1 MKKSRYEDSPLS
13 DQSSNQDESQLRSAG
28 FRGLIER
35 IADSDFVNSFR
46 AQMAPAYLDL
56 NLVLLFWIFMVASVL
71 GLALEDLFHVVV
83 YGGYESRAGLVWGP
97 FSPIY
102 GVGAVALTLFLNRFY
117 YTHDLIIFLIA
128 MVVGAILE
136 YSASWMME
144 TFWHAI
150 AWDYTGTFGSI
161 NGRTNFFFGVMWGT
175 LGLFWVRFILPVVK
189 GVQRR
194 FRSMFEGN
202 FFRVLSVVLAAF
214 MLVNSI
220 VTVLALH
227 REGERTQGIPPKTQI
242 DVLLDQTFT
251 DEWLQQRFH
260 NMTVSAD
267 VGGSTGGQSLAASEG
282 PDPVVELED
291 MADSV
296 ANDIGS
302 GK

>member
-35 IADSDFVNSFR
+35 IADSDLVNSFR

-128 MVVGAILE
+128 MVVGAVLE

-194 FRSMFEGN
+194 FRGTFEGN
-202 FFRVLSVVLAAF
+202 FFRTLSILLAAF
-214 MLVNSI
+214 MLVNAI

-267 VGGSTGGQSLAASEG
+267 VGGGTGGQPPAASEG
-282 PDPVVELED
+282 ADPVVELED
-291 MADSV
+291 MAGSV
-296 ANDIGS
+296 ANDIGA